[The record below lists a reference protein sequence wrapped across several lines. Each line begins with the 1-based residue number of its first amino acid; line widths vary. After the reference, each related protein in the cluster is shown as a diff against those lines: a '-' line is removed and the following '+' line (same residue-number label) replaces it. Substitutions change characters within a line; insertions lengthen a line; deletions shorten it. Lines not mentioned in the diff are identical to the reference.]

1 MGQAGELMERH
12 SIRVPLDWLA
22 AASAQGRA
30 LGSGDELPR
39 TSAPRPPQEL
49 ELAAHRWPC
58 ANPQTDPIFFL
69 VGGPGEHPR
78 PYLDHPPFQKA
89 LAQFAQVADL
99 WLIDQRGT
107 GDSAGPLAGG
117 IDLTPPPEAFAADLW
132 NPTREAVTHEI
143 ATRELDPAHWNALQ
157 SAHDLVA
164 WANHIGTDRV
174 NLLALSYGTHLS
186 QHLMTLAPGR
196 VGRAVFGGFEG
207 LDQTFKLPANT
218 DEVLARH
225 GAEFVTLVR
234 AVLDADVPELSREA
248 RQIWIASMVGMSN
261 RFKHLARILA
271 GLAGGSL
278 IGLERDLAGFKKLW
292 QRPLAFYLF
301 DSASGAS
308 VDRWREIEDQA
319 PNSLL
324 SWGPNFPFRGPESGW
339 PTSTLGLSPTPI
351 PHPILVFTGDW
362 DAFTPDLNVPR
373 DWPRLVHRQLEGAFH
388 NDFLAREEFVRAG
401 VEFFVTQMGA

>member
-1 MGQAGELMERH
+1 MERH
-12 SIRVPLDWLA
+12 TIPVPRDWLEGHGP
-22 AASAQGRA
+22 ASGER
-30 LGSGDELPR
+30 R
-39 TSAPRPPQEL
+39 EL
-49 ELAAHRWPC
+49 ELTAHRWPC
-58 ANPQTDPIFFL
+58 ANPQTSPIFFL

-78 PYLDHPPFQKA
+78 PYLEHPPFREA
-89 LAQFAQVADL
+89 LAQFAQRADL

-107 GDSAGPLAGG
+107 GDSPGPLAGK

-132 NPTREAVTHEI
+132 NPTGEAVTLEI
-143 ATRELDPAHWNALQ
+143 ARRELDPAHWNALQ

-164 WANHIGTDRV
+164 WADYIGTERV

-225 GAEFVTLVR
+225 GAEFVTLVG
-234 AVLDADVPELSREA
+234 AALDADVPELSREA

-261 RFKHLARILA
+261 RFKHLDRILA
-271 GLAGGSL
+271 GLATGSL
-278 IGLERDLAGFKKLW
+278 EGLDRDLAGFKKLW

-301 DSASGAS
+301 DAVSGAS
-308 VDRWREIEDQA
+308 ADRWREIEEQVPD
-319 PNSLL
+319 SLL
-324 SWGPNFPFRGPESGW
+324 GWGPNFPFRGPEPGW
-339 PTSTLGLSPTPI
+339 PASTLGLSPTPI
-351 PHPILVFTGDW
+351 PHPILVFTGEW
-362 DAFTPDLNVPR
+362 DAFTPDLNVPT
-373 DWPRLVHRQLEGAFH
+373 DWPRLVHRPLQGAFH